1 MTPVAAVTI
10 FALVVAVAALARAGY
25 VLLHIGSDVHAA
37 GPWTRPHQE
46 PPRTRLPADLG
57 GLWSL
62 FGLDSLQRYPGS
74 WEAAVRRLDTI
85 EESLTGRPAN
95 RSEAPIEPSEEWLH
109 HRVAELEALIDNN
122 PVPPPV
128 RSPTAPDWCEP
139 EPGAP

>member
-1 MTPVAAVTI
+1 MTVVAAITI
-10 FALVVAVAALARAGY
+10 AALVVVVAALARAGY

-37 GPWTRPHQE
+37 GPWNRPHPD

-62 FGLDSLQRYPGS
+62 FGERSLHRYPGS

-85 EESLTGRPAN
+85 EEGLTGRPADP
-95 RSEAPIEPSEEWLH
+95 SDAPLGPSADWLH
-109 HRVAELEALIDNN
+109 RRVAELEALIDTN
-122 PVPPPV
+122 PAPPPV
-128 RSPTAPDWCEP
+128 RLPTAPDRSEP